1 MRTLTFIF
9 IMSLFLLPSS
19 PLNIPRP
26 LKKTPKITHTATT
39 AAGLRNMVFVEHFKL
54 SDITVAPFNSIQT
67 PTATTRFQTQP
78 PPPPQHEVLRA
89 ITARTQPGSK
99 PGFRKNDKNTIGL
112 IIEGGGMR
120 ASVGAGMLSAIAVLD
135 LADAFDLVYG
145 SSAGAICGA
154 YFVSRQMCV
163 DVLTRVLVAAKTK
176 FVNKTAI
183 YKSIAYI
190 VLEKLRSPFSSIPF
204 PFTSSKQVSE
214 RFYWDWTLWK
224 IIFEVWLRSL
234 WQHPLL
240 S

>member
-1 MRTLTFIF
+1 
-9 IMSLFLLPSS
+9 MSLFLLPSS

-214 RFYWDWTLWK
+214 RFY
-224 IIFEVWLRSL
+224 
-234 WQHPLL
+234 
-240 S
+240 